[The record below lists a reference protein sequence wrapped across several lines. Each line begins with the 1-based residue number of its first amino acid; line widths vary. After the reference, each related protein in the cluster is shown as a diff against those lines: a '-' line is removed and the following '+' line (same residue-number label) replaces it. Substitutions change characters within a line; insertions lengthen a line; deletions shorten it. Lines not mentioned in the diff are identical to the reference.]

1 MAQAPLHVGL
11 SEAEDQQ
18 LFELRDAPE
27 IPKRTRQRAEMLRLS
42 HRGWKTAQI
51 AEYLGCRVAMVR
63 EAIHRW
69 ETSGL
74 EGLYDKPRS
83 GRPPRWQEA
92 DWVYVEAQLSEG
104 SKTFNSRQVSEL
116 LSSERKVKLS
126 RRQTR
131 RVLKKRGTVGSGPGP
146 VIKTSKTAAKKRS
159 NNLS

>member
-1 MAQAPLHVGL
+1 MAQAPLYVSL

-18 LFELRDAPE
+18 LFELRDAPK
-27 IPKRTRQRAEMLRLS
+27 IPKRTLQRAEMLRLS

-51 AEYLGCRVAMVR
+51 AEYLSCRVAMVR

-69 ETSGL
+69 DASGL

-104 SKTFNSRQVSEL
+104 NKTFNSRQVSEL
-116 LSSERKVKLS
+116 LSRDREVKLS

-131 RVLKKRGTVGSGPGP
+131 RLLKKRGTVGNGPEP
-146 VIKTSKTAAKKRS
+146 VTATSKTAAKKRS
-159 NNLS
+159 SNPS